1 MSLCADFWV
10 RKKNF
15 KFTKIFYNLKITLFF
30 LFECIILES
39 PTKYPETPTKYPF
52 DIPEPVLDSGV
63 ETMGSNST
71 GSDRDEKHQVILSL
85 YKI

>member
-1 MSLCADFWV
+1 MKV
-10 RKKNF
+10 P
-15 KFTKIFYNLKITLFF
+15 KFPWRIIFFN
-30 LFECIILES
+30 CILES

-71 GSDRDEKHQVILSL
+71 GSDRDEKHQVLTEI
-85 YKI
+85 